1 MKNSLPE
8 LLSLADEYLL
18 ELPALPAALPA
29 PIGVDIA
36 GWIDHTVLKQDASA
50 AQVEKLCFEARQY
63 RFATVCVNSVNVP
76 LAAKRLA
83 GSDVLVCS
91 VVGFPLGA
99 VPTKIKVAE
108 TRQAIKDGA
117 AEIDMVINI
126 GAMKSADYSQVMSDI
141 QAVVVAAAGRAK
153 VKVIL
158 EMCYLDQREKIIGI
172 LMCKQAG
179 ADFVKTSTGFG
190 VAGATAE
197 DVILMRRV
205 AGAAMGI
212 KAAGGIRTLKDALVM
227 IEAGANRIGASASVS
242 ILREAGAL

>member
-1 MKNSLPE
+1 MKNSLKE
-8 LLSLADEYLL
+8 LLALSDDYLR
-18 ELPALPAALPA
+18 ELPAQSVSA
-29 PIGVDIA
+29 PVPTGVSIA
-36 GWIDHTVLKQDASA
+36 SWIDHTVLKADASA
-50 AQVEKLCFEARQY
+50 AQVEKLCLEARQY
-63 RFATVCVNSVNVP
+63 HFATVCVNSVNVAF
-76 LAAKRLA
+76 AAKRLA

-126 GAMKSADYSQVMSDI
+126 GAMKSADYSPVMSDI
-141 QAVVVAAAGRAK
+141 QAVVDAAAGSAK

-172 LMCKQAG
+172 LMCKHAG

-190 VAGATAE
+190 VSGATAE

-227 IEAGANRIGASASVS
+227 IEAGADRIGASASVS
-242 ILREAGAL
+242 ILREVGAL